1 MNLNET
7 QAYLQQKQAYLNQK
21 LEAALAIIAELDEEK
36 MIDDREIALLNSKMR
51 ARDRLIA
58 KLASRIR
65 ELEQMIGL
73 DEAPPPALR
82 EAFANF

>member
-7 QAYLQQKQAYLNQK
+7 QAYMRQK

-36 MIDDREIALLNSKMR
+36 ETDNRQIALLNSKIR

-65 ELEQMIGL
+65 ELEHMVGL

>member
-7 QAYLQQKQAYLNQK
+7 QHYMRQK
-21 LEAALAIIAELDEEK
+21 LEAALAVIAELDEEK
-36 MIDDREIALLNSKMR
+36 VIDDRTIALLNSKVR

-58 KLASRIR
+58 KLASRIK
-65 ELEQMIGL
+65 ELEHMVGL

-82 EAFANF
+82 EAFANL

>member
-7 QAYLQQKQAYLNQK
+7 QLYMRQK
-21 LEAALAIIAELDEEK
+21 LEAALAVIAELDEEK
-36 MIDDREIALLNSKMR
+36 MIDDRAIALLNSKVR
-51 ARDRLIA
+51 ARDRLIS
-58 KLASRIR
+58 KLASRIK
-65 ELEQMIGL
+65 ELEHMVGL

>member
-7 QAYLQQKQAYLNQK
+7 QLYMRQK

-36 MIDDREIALLNSKMR
+36 IIDDRQIALLNSKVR
-51 ARDRLIA
+51 ARDRLIS
-58 KLASRIR
+58 KLASRIK
-65 ELEQMIGL
+65 ELEHMVGL
-73 DEAPPPALR
+73 DEAPPPGLR